1 MDSNMLS
8 AQNSA
13 WQIVMTSRQQ
23 IPAKCLPLTLALS
36 SQSSVC
42 SWGPL
47 LGTHS
52 PCGFPS
58 PAPLAL
64 WKYGSRPLGSVRP
77 PSREERQ
84 V

>member
-36 SQSSVC
+36 SQSSVF

-47 LGTHS
+47 LA
-52 PCGFPS
+52 PIVPVAS
-58 PAPLAL
+58 PAQHPQLCGDMGLTPWALFGPLA
-64 WKYGSRPLGSVRP
+64 
-77 PSREERQ
+77 ERRQ
-84 V
+84 M